1 MDNQDPNKEFLHRN
15 QRIFVRNEHQK
26 YHHTVLKSILLIAL
40 MFIFVAGAYGFRI
53 YSQAS
58 NALGNAYRPADRT
71 HISHAIAE
79 KKPVTVLL
87 LGVDTGDEGRTDR
100 GNSDTMILAT
110 VNPQTQKTILMSIPR
125 DTLAEI
131 YGVKSSKK
139 IIQKINS
146 AYNLG
151 KEAAAMK
158 SVEKL
163 LGIHI
168 DHYVTMDFHSLPKIV
183 DAVDGI
189 TVDSPFPFSYD
200 GSSFTKGKQVI
211 TGKQSLSYARMRYED
226 PEGDYGRQKRQ
237 RQVIMAIV
245 KKTFSLSALPNMQK
259 LLNSISGSMSTD
271 LSFDDIM
278 TLMQSY
284 RGASKKMESDYLH
297 GHSATINGLSYEIA
311 PTAELRRVSAKMR
324 RGVGQEPI
332 NLVNKETKLNKLN
345 ERYNSFDFD
354 SKAEQDY
361 QIYGNN
367 INSEYVTNDDN

>member
-1 MDNQDPNKEFLHRN
+1 MDKQDSNKEFLHRN
-15 QRIFVRNEHQK
+15 QRIFVQNEHQE
-26 YHHTVLKSILLIAL
+26 YHYTVLKSILLVVL

-58 NALGNAYRPADRT
+58 NALGNAYHPTDKT
-71 HISHAIAE
+71 HISHTISE
-79 KKPVTVLL
+79 KKPVTILL
-87 LGVDTGDEGRTDR
+87 LGVDTGDEGRTNR

-110 VNPQTQKTILMSIPR
+110 VNPHTQKTILMSIPR

-151 KEAAAMK
+151 REAAAIK

-168 DHYVTMDFHSLPKIV
+168 DHYVTLDFHSLPKIV
-183 DAVDGI
+183 DSVGGI
-189 TVDSPFPFSYD
+189 TIDSPLAFSYD

-226 PEGDYGRQKRQ
+226 PKGDYGRQKRQ

-245 KKTFSLSALPNMQK
+245 KKALSLSSLPNIQK
-259 LLNSISGSMSTD
+259 LLNSISDSMSTD

-284 RGASKKMESDYLH
+284 RNASKKMNSDYLH

-311 PTAELRRVSAKMR
+311 PTAELRRVSAKLR
-324 RGVGQEPI
+324 RSVGQEPI
-332 NLVNKETKLNKLN
+332 NLVNEEIKLNKLN
-345 ERYNSFDFD
+345 KRYNSFDFD
-354 SKAEQDY
+354 SKNEQDY
-361 QIYGNN
+361 RIYGNN
-367 INSEYVTNDDN
+367 INSKYVTDDND